1 MSEITYAPPAEDL
14 DTRRSRALMVAG
26 VGLVGCAVGFVFDRD
41 HFFRAWL
48 IAYLLWLGVA
58 LGSMALLMV
67 QHLSGG
73 AWGVFRRIF
82 EASSRTLPL
91 LAILFLPIVLGMQ
104 TLYPWT
110 HADLVAA
117 DEVLQHKAPY
127 LNTPFFLIRALI
139 YFAGWILTAWTL
151 TRLSRRQDEGDATV
165 NLTIQRVCGAGIVFY
180 AFSITAA
187 AIDWV
192 MSINPHW
199 YSTLFGFIF
208 LGGQGLSALAF
219 TIVASTFL
227 SRRPP
232 MDQILKPS
240 HFHDL
245 GKLTLAFVM
254 IWAYFNFSQ
263 YLLIYAANLIEEI
276 PYFTVRTSHGWQ
288 YAVLFLVVFQFIVPF
303 SLLLS
308 RDLKRTPRR
317 LVVVA
322 TALLVVRFID
332 LFMLV
337 SPEFASNGMNL
348 HMMTGEGEHHEGGF
362 FVHWLDLAAPLAI
375 GGIWVWM
382 FLTQLAQRPLLAA
395 RDPYLHEALQSTGGH

>member
-1 MSEITYAPPAEDL
+1 MADLTAYAPPADI
-14 DTRRSRALMVAG
+14 DTRRSRALMVGIA
-26 VGLVGCAVGFVFDRD
+26 GLVVCAIGFVFERD
-41 HFFRAWL
+41 HFFRSWL

-58 LGSMALLMV
+58 LGSMAFVMI
-67 QHLSGG
+67 QHMSGG
-73 AWGVFRRIF
+73 SWGIFRRIF

-91 LAILFLPIVLGMQ
+91 MALLFLPIVLGMQ

-110 HADLVAA
+110 HADLVAG

-151 TRLSRRQDEGDATV
+151 TRLSRRQDDGDMSV
-165 NLTIQRVCGAGIVFY
+165 NLTIQRVSGAGIVFY

-208 LGGQGLSALAF
+208 LGGQGLSALSF
-219 TIVASTFL
+219 TIVISTFL

-232 MDQILKPS
+232 MDQLLKPS

-245 GKLTLAFVM
+245 GKLSLAFVM

-288 YAVLFLVVFQFIVPF
+288 FAVLFLVIFQFAVPF
-303 SLLLS
+303 ALLLS

-317 LVVVA
+317 LVIVSA
-322 TALLVVRFID
+322 ALLVVRFID
-332 LFMLV
+332 IFMLV
-337 SPEFASNGMNL
+337 SPEFSASGGNL
-348 HMMTGEGEHHEGGF
+348 HMMPGEHEGGF
-362 FVHWLDLAAPLAI
+362 FVHWLDLAAPVAI
-375 GGIWVWM
+375 GGLWVWM
-382 FLTQLAQRPLLAA
+382 FFTQLAQRPLLAA
-395 RDPYLHEALQSTGGH
+395 RDPYLREALQSTGGH

>member
-1 MSEITYAPPAEDL
+1 
-14 DTRRSRALMVAG
+14 
-26 VGLVGCAVGFVFDRD
+26 
-41 HFFRAWL
+41 
-48 IAYLLWLGVA
+48 
-58 LGSMALLMV
+58 
-67 QHLSGG
+67 
-73 AWGVFRRIF
+73 
-82 EASSRTLPL
+82 
-91 LAILFLPIVLGMQ
+91 MQ

-110 HADLVAA
+110 HPDLVAA

-139 YFAGWILTAWTL
+139 YMGGWILTAWTL
-151 TRLSRRQDEGDATV
+151 TRLSKRQDEGDLSV
-165 NLTIQRVCGAGIVFY
+165 NLRLQRVSGAGIVFY

-187 AIDWV
+187 AVDWV

-219 TIVASTFL
+219 TIVVSTFL

-232 MDQILKPS
+232 MDQVLKPS

-245 GKLTLAFVM
+245 GKLSLAFVM

-276 PYFTVRTSHGWQ
+276 PYFTVRTSGGWQ
-288 YAVLFLVVFQFIVPF
+288 YAVLFLVVFQFAVPF

-337 SPEFASNGMNL
+337 SPEFDPSGMNL
-348 HMMTGEGEHHEGGF
+348 HMMAGEHEGGF

-375 GGIWVWM
+375 GGLWVWM
-382 FLTQLAQRPLLAA
+382 FFTQLALRPLLAA
-395 RDPYLHEALQSTGGH
+395 RDPYLREALQSTGGH